1 MKWPFYPS
9 WLGLYKLSAWASKGP
24 PESLHPLSSRA
35 ISSYFRNES
44 CIFIIRKTKR
54 NIFPGNKQSLDFLG
68 NKTGK
73 KKRGK
78 KMQRFLAR
86 SVLSG
91 RELPRWRR
99 CFSSSFAAEAQKE
112 AVIGVDVPKIPPFDF
127 SPPPYDGPS
136 TDEILTKRK
145 EFLSPS
151 MFYFYKKP
159 VSFSLSIVV
168 ESQSIPLFSSEMN
181 QNHRKWSVS
190 F

>member
-9 WLGLYKLSAWASKGP
+9 RLGLYKLSAWASIGP
-24 PESLHPLSSRA
+24 PESLHPLSS
-35 ISSYFRNES
+35 SHCRNES
-44 CIFIIRKTKR
+44 CIFIISKTKR
-54 NIFPGNKQSLDFLG
+54 NIFPGKKQSLDFLG
-68 NKTGK
+68 NQTGK
-73 KKRGK
+73 KERGK

-91 RELPRWRR
+91 RELPRWSR

-112 AVIGVDVPKIPPFDF
+112 AVNGVDVPKIPPFHF

-136 TDEILTKRK
+136 ADEILTKRK

-159 VSFSLSIVV
+159 VSFSLSVV
-168 ESQSIPLFSSEMN
+168 VGSQSIPLFL
-181 QNHRKWSVS
+181 RKWTKITENDRFRSRQ
-190 F
+190 